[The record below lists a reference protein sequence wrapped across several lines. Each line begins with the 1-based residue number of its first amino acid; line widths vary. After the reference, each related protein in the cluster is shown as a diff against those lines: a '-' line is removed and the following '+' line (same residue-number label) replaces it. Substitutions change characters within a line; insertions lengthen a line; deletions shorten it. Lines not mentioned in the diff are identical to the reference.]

1 MSINNNNKDL
11 NDLLK
16 TASSS
21 LGTDTDK
28 IKKEAEKNGLSGLL
42 NNLTPE
48 QAKKVQSLLS
58 DKEATA
64 KLLSTPHAQQLFK
77 KFTKGDKNG
86 WYSR

>member
-58 DKEATA
+58 DKEATT
-64 KLLSTPHAQQLFK
+64 KLLSTPQAQQLFK